1 MKLFFMVSLILA
13 SLNYVCGDVMVTDG
27 QVTRLNVEHWKGT
40 WAAPGG
46 NFIEKLKIKVKSYKI
61 VNPTESDAKIIKA
74 IESGEHFEVFLA
86 SRAST
91 YSADHKDYNYLVK
104 HHVPFSKR
112 VFPRLNFIGL
122 LKWHITNNSEYN
134 DDSKSYEPITQILI
148 YNPSFESKWGSYR
161 NPRLELLS
169 SSRKIHIFNQLYE

>member
-46 NFIEKLKIKVKSYKI
+46 NFIEKLKIKVKEYKI

-74 IESGEHFEVFLA
+74 SKVNGDHTVILDWNC
-86 SRAST
+86 SRAQE
-91 YSADHKDYNYLVK
+91 
-104 HHVPFSKR
+104 R
-112 VFPRLNFIGL
+112 FIFL
-122 LKWHITNNSEYN
+122 ISCTNNV
-134 DDSKSYEPITQILI
+134 DK
-148 YNPSFESKWGSYR
+148 
-161 NPRLELLS
+161 
-169 SSRKIHIFNQLYE
+169 